1 MRKLCLLLS
10 ILFFIYWGCE
20 EQDSTPPTVSIS
32 SHSSGQS
39 VNEIVTITVTTQ
51 DNEGIDRVEFYIDD
65 SLFFTDTESP
75 YQYDWNTTQYD
86 DNSEHIVK
94 VISYDNSDN
103 STESQ
108 PIMLIVD
115 NRVYLWGEY
124 YPLNTTYLYLRDSG
138 ITGSIPPEIGNLTNL
153 TYLYLGV
160 NNLTGS
166 IPPEIGNLTN
176 LTYLNLQLNQLTGSI
191 PPEIGILINLE
202 SMSISW
208 NQLSGSIP
216 PEIGN
221 LTNLTYL
228 DLRNNQLT
236 GSIPP
241 EIGNLTNLIY
251 LSLYYNQLT
260 GEIPESI
267 CDLNINWS
275 SSSYFS
281 ISNNQLCPPYPY
293 CIEEYVGEQD
303 TSDCP

>member
-1 MRKLCLLLS
+1 VKKILLLFP
-10 ILFFIYWGCE
+10 ILFLIYWGCE
-20 EQDSTPPTVSIS
+20 EEVEDTTPPTVSIS
-32 SHSSGQS
+32 SHSSGQT

-51 DNEGIDRVEFYIDD
+51 DNEGISKVEFFIDD
-65 SLFFTDTESP
+65 SLVLTDTESP

-153 TYLYLGV
+153 TLL
-160 NNLTGS
+160 
-166 IPPEIGNLTN
+166 
-176 LTYLNLQLNQLTGSI
+176 
-191 PPEIGILINLE
+191 IL
-202 SMSISW
+202 S
-208 NQLSGSIP
+208 
-216 PEIGN
+216 
-221 LTNLTYL
+221 Y
-228 DLRNNQLT
+228 NQLT

-241 EIGNLTNLIY
+241 EIGNLTY
-251 LSLYYNQLT
+251 LDYLRLSSNQLT

-275 SSSYFS
+275 SSSSFRIY
-281 ISNNQLCPPYPY
+281 NNQLCPPYPT
-293 CIEEYVGEQD
+293 CVEDYVGEQD
-303 TSDCP
+303 TSGCD